1 MINISQSFLK
11 EFARY
16 KMSETCG
23 LQVKAKYIDGEGDK
37 FFSSKAMELGNFF
50 EFMAT
55 GSLPRDGHIPQADI
69 VYKGTA
75 RESVSTDYQ
84 RATQSAELFKKIV
97 AHYGIEII
105 DTGRVVTQ
113 DGMTGIMDIVGT
125 FNDRVAIIDTKFS
138 GLLDDRWN
146 ELGWDLDSLPEKH
159 NLMLQPVHYK
169 ILLSKELEC
178 EPDDIDFYFFVF
190 SSKEVMDVKLI
201 KVNVEETTIANHLAT
216 VEWVKTELQKPI
228 EKLFKAIPNLK
239 RCFDCPIAENCPS
252 KAEIP
257 TINEITY

>member
-16 KMSETCG
+16 KTGETCG
-23 LQVKAKYIDGEGDK
+23 LQVKAKYIDGQGDK

-55 GSLPRDGHIPQADI
+55 GSLPRDGHIPKADI

-84 RATQSAELFKKIV
+84 RATQSAELFKKVV

-125 FNDRVAIIDTKFS
+125 WNDRVVIIDTKYS
-138 GLLDDRWN
+138 GLLDDKWN
-146 ELGWDLDSLPEKH
+146 ELGWNLDSLPEKH

-169 ILLSKELEC
+169 ILLSKELGC
-178 EPDDIDFYFFVF
+178 EPDNIDFYFFIF
-190 SSKEVMDVKLI
+190 SSKDVMDVKII
-201 KVNVEETTIANHLAT
+201 KVNVEETTYANHLAT
-216 VEWVKTELQKPI
+216 VEWVKNELKKPI
-228 EKLFKAIPNLK
+228 KSLFKAIPLLK
-239 RCFDCPIAENCPS
+239 RCFDCPIAKNCPS

-257 TINEITY
+257 TINEVTY

>member
-1 MINISQSFLK
+1 MINISQSFMK
-11 EFARY
+11 EFAKY
-16 KMSETCG
+16 KMGETCG
-23 LQVKAKYIDGEGDK
+23 LQTKAKYIDGEGDK
-37 FFSSKAMELGNFF
+37 FFSSDAMHKGNFF

-55 GSLPRDGHIPQADI
+55 GCLPRDGHIPQADI

-84 RATQSAELFKKIV
+84 RATESAELFKKIIK
-97 AHYGIEII
+97 HYGIEII

-125 FNDRVAIIDTKFS
+125 WNDRVVIIDTKYS

-178 EPDDIDFYFFVF
+178 EPEDIDFYFFVF

-216 VEWVKTELQKPI
+216 VEWVKTELKKPI

>member
-16 KMSETCG
+16 KTGETCG
-23 LQVKAKYIDGEGDK
+23 LQTKAKYIDGEGDK

-55 GSLPRDGHIPQADI
+55 GSLPRDGHIPQAEI

-75 RESVSTDYQ
+75 RESVSTDYKK
-84 RATQSAELFKKIV
+84 ATESAELFKNII
-97 AHYGIEII
+97 AHYGIEIV

-113 DGMTGIMDIVGT
+113 DGMTGIMDIVAT
-125 FNDRVAIIDTKFS
+125 WNDRVCIIDTKYS
-138 GLLDDRWN
+138 GLLEDRWN

-190 SSKEVMDVKLI
+190 SSKDVMDVKLI
-201 KVNVEETTIANHLAT
+201 KVNVEETTYANHLAT
-216 VEWVKTELQKPI
+216 VEWVKNELKKPI

-239 RCFDCPIAENCPS
+239 RCFDCPIKENCDN
-252 KAEIP
+252 KIEIP